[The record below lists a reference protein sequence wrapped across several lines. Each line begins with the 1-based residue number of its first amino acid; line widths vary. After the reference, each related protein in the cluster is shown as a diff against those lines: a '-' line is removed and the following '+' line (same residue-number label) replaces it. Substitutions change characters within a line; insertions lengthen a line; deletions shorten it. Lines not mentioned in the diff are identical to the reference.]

1 MGDAKNLDLDVD
13 RTGRGKS
20 SAEVLRICV
29 VEAFAF
35 TRHGGAPTISA
46 DCRSVAALEREVERL
61 KAELDAALERAR
73 ERAGGAAGAGA
84 APQTPSGTE
93 RPAAPAPA
101 PRVHLDTTLRV
112 ADVMTRDVRTVGPND
127 PLSLAD
133 ELMQVGRFRHIVVLD
148 GDRVVGVISQ
158 RDIFYGALAWSLGQG
173 RTAQQKALESTRA
186 KDVMQTDVV
195 ATAPGASLA
204 EAAAQMRERKL
215 GCLPVQDGEALV
227 GILTEGDFLA
237 LLSVR

>member
-1 MGDAKNLDLDVD
+1 MAEGKNLDLDVD
-13 RTGRGKS
+13 RTGRGE
-20 SAEVLRICV
+20 SAGEVLRICV

-46 DCRSVAALEREVERL
+46 DCRSVPALAREVERL
-61 KAELDAALERAR
+61 KAELDAALDRAR
-73 ERAGGAAGAGA
+73 ERAGTAPARAAAPPATAGAPSEAARAGA
-84 APQTPSGTE
+84 PKA
-93 RPAAPAPA
+93 R
-101 PRVHLDTTLRV
+101 LDTALRV
-112 ADVMTRDVRTVGPND
+112 ADVMSREVRTVGPND

-133 ELMQVGRFRHIVVLD
+133 ELMKVGRFRHVVVVD
-148 GDRVVGVISQ
+148 GGRVVGVISQ

-186 KDVMQTDVV
+186 KDVMQSDVV
-195 ATAPGASLA
+195 STSPDAPLA
-204 EAAAQMRERKL
+204 EAAARMRERKL

-237 LLSVR
+237 LLSAR